1 MGSKVVLRDGRSLEE
16 VLVELNKRP
25 MPYSAESA
33 IPAGLRELIERV
45 WMLNVDV
52 RMSLED

>member
-1 MGSKVVLRDGRSLEE
+1 MEE